1 MTTLSPRGLPLPSLQ
16 GVLVALALG
25 ILAGPTLHTLSR
37 TVWTSNEQ
45 SHGPLILAASAWLVF
60 SSRRAL
66 SALPP
71 AGSVWPGWT
80 VLALGLPAWALAQS
94 QSLLTLEVAALV
106 AIVCGVVLVFKGR
119 AGLTLLAFPLA
130 FLLFC
135 VPWPETLVVTLTQP
149 LKAAVSAV
157 SETLL
162 HTAGYPVGRSGVM
175 MTVGPYEVL
184 VADACAG
191 LNSMFVLE
199 AITLLYIKLFG
210 SGDRV
215 REVTLA
221 MVAIPIAFAANVVRV
236 LVLVLL
242 LLHFGDGVAQD
253 FIHSFA
259 GLLLMGVALLLTFA
273 ADSLIRAVLSWWRA
287 RRVTARP

>member
-1 MTTLSPRGLPLPSLQ
+1 MTTLSPHGLHRPGLPWALS
-16 GVLVALALG
+16 ALALG
-25 ILAGPTLHTLSR
+25 LLAWPTLHMLSQ
-37 TVWTSNEQ
+37 TVWTSSEQ
-45 SHGPLILAASAWLVF
+45 SHGPLILAASAWLLF
-60 SSRRAL
+60 SCRQAL
-66 SALPP
+66 AALPP
-71 AGSVWPGWT
+71 PHRVGGAWAALAVL
-80 VLALGLPAWALAQS
+80 LALLAFARSQALA
-94 QSLLTLEVAALV
+94 TVEVLALV
-106 AIVCGVVLVFKGR
+106 AIACAVVWLFKGR
-119 AGLTLLAFPLA
+119 AGLRLCAFPLA

-135 VPWPETLVVTLTQP
+135 VPWPETLVVALTQP

-157 SETLL
+157 SETGL
-162 HTAGYPVGRSGVM
+162 HAAGYPVGRSGVM

-199 AITLLYIKLFG
+199 AITLLYIRLFG

-221 MVAIPIAFAANVVRV
+221 LVALPIAFAANVVRV

-242 LLHFGDGVAQD
+242 LFHFGDQVAQD

-259 GLLLMGVALLLTFA
+259 GLLLMGVALLLTYL
-273 ADSLIRAVLSWWRA
+273 ADGLIRAVVVRWRA
-287 RRVTARP
+287 RHRPASA